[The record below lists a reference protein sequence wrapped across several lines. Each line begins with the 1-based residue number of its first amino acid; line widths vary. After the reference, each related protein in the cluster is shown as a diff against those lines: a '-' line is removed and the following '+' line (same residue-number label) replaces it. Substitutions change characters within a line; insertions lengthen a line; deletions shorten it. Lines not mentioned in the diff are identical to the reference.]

1 MPTCEGDAVH
11 FHIKSDLLRITLIS
25 FVNLSHLFLTTEVI
39 SILGTYAGI
48 QL

>member
-1 MPTCEGDAVH
+1 MPTCEGDAVY
-11 FHIKSDLLRITLIS
+11 FHIKRDLLRITLIS
-25 FVNLSHLFLTTEVI
+25 FVNLSHMFFVTEVI